1 MGLETEDNEQT
12 KPFNFYFTSFIHSFI
27 HSSSQPA
34 SHLSSQ
40 PASQPVSFHSPLPS
54 SHLLS
59 QTNNHTAIQAI
70 RNYYYYTQF
79 YTFVSVFSNAS
90 SPNLLK
96 ICAWSSFSNTNV
108 YFVSSFIST
117 CTYPSLS
124 FSIPTAHSPF
134 RPTFPS
140 NTLVI
145 ESTAIVCLPLTLP
158 LLTHIN
164 SFNREYTAIFPA
176 SNAAFGN
183 IHFNLHG
190 YTPRI
195 VIYPSLLRSFRLLPQ
210 AK

>member
-1 MGLETEDNEQT
+1 MGKETEDGERTRQT
-12 KPFNFYFTSFIHSFI
+12 FSSTSITCSI
-27 HSSSQPA
+27 
-34 SHLSSQ
+34 
-40 PASQPVSFHSPLPS
+40 SFHYPLLLLPIL
-54 SHLLS
+54 HLLS
-59 QTNNHTAIQAI
+59 QTNNRTAIQAI
-70 RNYYYYTQF
+70 RNNNNYYYTQF
-79 YTFVSVFSNAS
+79 YTFVSVFSFAS

-117 CTYPSLS
+117 CTYPSPS
-124 FSIPTAHSPF
+124 FSIPTAHNPF
-134 RPTFPS
+134 RPTFPC

-145 ESTAIVCLPLTLP
+145 ESTAIVCLPLTIP
-158 LLTHIN
+158 LFAHIN

-176 SNAAFGN
+176 SSAAFGN

-195 VIYPSLLRSFRLLPQ
+195 VIYTSLHRPFRLLLQ

>member
-1 MGLETEDNEQT
+1 MGKETEDKKPY
-12 KPFNFYFTSFIHSFI
+12 KPFNFYLTSFIHSFNFI
-27 HSSSQPA
+27 SLIQ
-34 SHLSSQ
+34 
-40 PASQPVSFHSPLPS
+40 FHAPLPS

-70 RNYYYYTQF
+70 RNNNNYYYYTQF

-195 VIYPSLLRSFRLLPQ
+195 VIYTSLLRSFRLLPQ

>member
-1 MGLETEDNEQT
+1 MGKETEDKNPY
-12 KPFNFYFTSFIHSFI
+12 KPFNFYLTSFIHSFNFI
-27 HSSSQPA
+27 SLILFLATLHSS
-34 SHLSSQ
+34 HIL
-40 PASQPVSFHSPLPS
+40 F
-54 SHLLS
+54 
-59 QTNNHTAIQAI
+59 QTNNRTAIQAI
-70 RNYYYYTQF
+70 RNNNDYYYYTQF

-124 FSIPTAHSPF
+124 FSIPTAHSPL

-195 VIYPSLLRSFRLLPQ
+195 VIYTSLLRSFRLLPQ